1 MDDSSSSQFVA
12 PFFDVKNHPRSE
24 TPLSSSSSSR
34 SDAMEDRSS
43 PTCGIT
49 RQKSRR
55 FFSHRKSDETGMA
68 CLFKRTPYNTMILH
82 GFPCSSR
89 CFRLNFA
96 DTGRYQEKI
105 QRLERM
111 VTIGDWTSNQLR
123 SIHCWK
129 NKKVEQIGMFFT
141 TSRTEVSLRAPP
153 LERSMGSC
161 NDPEIST
168 LMEIPLVIFLWKTII
183 QSTCCLKHILYK
195 WYQHQEN
202 HRPAGWMISLSIK
215 LTWKLWI
222 STVIYS
228 PSPPVN

>member
-1 MDDSSSSQFVA
+1 MYRLFMMIYRSSKSGWCFNHLKNISQWEGYPIWKINNVWNHQQIQMDDSSSSQFVA
-12 PFFDVKNHPRSE
+12 PFLTWK
-24 TPLSSSSSSR
+24 
-34 SDAMEDRSS
+34 
-43 PTCGIT
+43 IT
-49 RQKSRR
+49 RGRR
-55 FFSHRKSDETGMA
+55 HPFPPHHPQGPMPWKTGHRPPVVSPGRNRVDFFLTEIWWKGMA

-141 TSRTEVSLRAPP
+141 TSRTEVSLRAH
-153 LERSMGSC
+153 LSKGAWDHVMTR
-161 NDPEIST
+161 
-168 LMEIPLVIFLWKTII
+168 K
-183 QSTCCLKHILYK
+183 
-195 WYQHQEN
+195 YQH
-202 HRPAGWMISLSIK
+202 
-215 LTWKLWI
+215 LWR
-222 STVIYS
+222 YHW
-228 PSPPVN
+228 